1 MVNDMVLPSGV
12 LEPAALSPQ
21 EIWAVAVHRRSGFP
35 QDVTVAHAGKSRAVM
50 HMRTPYWGV
59 VAHSSDAFMHVAIHK
74 AARVACRL
82 LPTGALSPAAK
93 ARLAR

>member
-21 EIWAVAVHRRSGFP
+21 EIWAVAVHRRYGFP

-50 HMRTPYWGV
+50 HMQTLLG
-59 VAHSSDAFMHVAIHK
+59 AS
-74 AARVACRL
+74 
-82 LPTGALSPAAK
+82 LPT
-93 ARLAR
+93 ARTRLCT